1 MSVQSEVGSK
11 SVPEGNNSVVTLS
24 PQGLPQAPLVVNQAN
39 TGTAPDKDKPKAVE
53 YNGEIWIKEYRTLAA
68 AGFNDNK

>member
-11 SVPEGNNSVVTLS
+11 SATLS

-68 AGFNDNK
+68 AGFNNSK